1 MLISIDWIKDFVE
14 LPSELSAAEIGSRF
28 TLATAEVEEV
38 ISVGDFFEKIRV
50 CQIKEIEKHPEA
62 DKLNLVTFDFGE
74 AETKRVVCGA
84 ANVKVGLKVPYAPLG
99 VSLPNGLTLEPKKIR
114 GILSE
119 GMLCSEE
126 ELGYAEDSAGLM
138 ELPEDAPVG
147 QNLIEYFKETK
158 DVLLDV
164 DNKSLTHRPDLW
176 GMYGLAREF
185 ATVFDK
191 ELKAP
196 FTNEWAEKIKSTFSN
211 VDSPIKPVIEGDT
224 SCLGYFG
231 LSLDGVEVKES
242 PEWMKK
248 RLKVVGLRPINNIV
262 DISNYVM
269 LELGIPNHIFDRD
282 EIKGDKI
289 IIRHTGK
296 EETFVTL
303 DEEERSLVSND
314 TMICDSER
322 ELCLGGIMGGLNSG
336 VTEKTTKIFLEVAN
350 WKAAEVRRT
359 STRLGLRTDAS
370 QRYEKTLDTKLLE
383 RTIYRLV
390 ELVKELCPEAKV
402 VGKLEY
408 DGVDIDSIET
418 LKLTTSAKRI
428 STVLGKE
435 IPEETVKK
443 ILTSLDFGLEEKGEE
458 LLVSVPSYRSTK
470 DIDCEADLV
479 EEIGR
484 IIGYDNIEP
493 SSPMLSVE
501 PVRLTEAQK
510 MQRKVRD
517 FLSIHAQAFEVNTYP
532 MVGDKLLKKADWK
545 RTEGLELINSL
556 SKDHEYMRDS
566 LIPGFLESVALNCKN
581 MDEFRFFELGRTYH
595 PNEKTF
601 SEEHS
606 ELGIVFY
613 SKEETP
619 FVELTNNVERLMSAL
634 NIPGDVTDR
643 HPKFKNN
650 LIPEEWKGNHPFEF
664 FNVRIMG
671 KMNGVIASIHPLVLR
686 SFKIKGHVSIA
697 LFDLTMVQKQA
708 MKDKTKYKPLA
719 KFPGSTFDCTV
730 VAKKEVAV
738 GNVLSAL
745 KKVKIKELSSLKVLD
760 VFNLNENEKTVTLRA
775 SFIDPKA
782 TLSGEFI
789 AEASKKIVSTLDS
802 AGYPLKS

>member
-1 MLISIDWIKDFVE
+1 MLISIDWIKDFVN
-14 LPSELSAAEIGSRF
+14 LPNDLTPDEIGNRF
-28 TLATAEVEEV
+28 TMATAEVEGV
-38 ISVGDFFEKIRV
+38 ITIGEFFEKIRV
-50 CQIKEIEKHPEA
+50 CQITEIEKHPEA
-62 DKLNLVTFDFGE
+62 DKLNLVTFNYGE

-126 ELGYAEDSAGLM
+126 ELGYAEESAGLM
-138 ELPEDAPVG
+138 ELPEDAPIG

-176 GMYGLAREF
+176 GMYGHAREF
-185 ATVFDK
+185 ATVFDL
-191 ELKAP
+191 ELKNP
-196 FTNEWAEKIKSTFSN
+196 FSAEWSNKIKASFSS
-211 VDSPIKPVIEGDT
+211 DASPVKPFIEGET

-231 LSLDGVEVKES
+231 LSIDGVKVCDS
-242 PEWMKK
+242 PDWMKR
-248 RLKVVGLRPINNIV
+248 RLNAVGLRPINNIV

-269 LELGIPNHIFDRD
+269 LELGIPNHIFDRE

-296 EETFVTL
+296 EETFTTL
-303 DEEERSLVSND
+303 DEEERKLVASD

-322 ELCLGGIMGGLNSG
+322 ELCIAGIMGGLNSG
-336 VTEKTTKIFLEVAN
+336 VTEKTSKIFIEVAN

-370 QRYEKTLDTKLLE
+370 QRYEKTLDTQLLE
-383 RTIYRLV
+383 RTVYRIV

-402 VGKLEY
+402 IGQLEY
-408 DGVDIDSIET
+408 DGVDLST
-418 LKLTTSAKRI
+418 FKNLVLTTSAKKI
-428 STVLGKE
+428 SNVLGKE
-435 IPEETVKK
+435 IPTEQVKK
-443 ILTSLDFGLEEKGEE
+443 ILTSLDFSIIEKGDEFE
-458 LLVSVPSYRSTK
+458 VIVPSYRSTK

-484 IIGYDNIEP
+484 VIGYDNIEP
-493 SSPMLSVE
+493 SSPMLTVA

-510 MQRKVRD
+510 LHRKVRD
-517 FLSIHAQAFEVNTYP
+517 FLSYHSTAFEVNTYP
-532 MVGDKLLKKADWK
+532 MVGEKLLKKADWK
-545 RTEGLELINSL
+545 RASDLELINSL
-556 SKDHEYMRDS
+556 SKDHEFMRDS
-566 LIPGFLESVALNCKN
+566 MIPGFLESVALNCKN

-595 PNEKTF
+595 DNEKTF

-606 ELGIVFY
+606 ELGVVFY

-619 FVELTNNVERLMSAL
+619 FVDLVNNVERLMSSL
-634 NIPGDVTDR
+634 NIPGDISER

-650 LIPEEWKGNHPFEF
+650 LIPEEWKGCHPFEF
-664 FNVRIMG
+664 YNIRIMG

-697 LFDLTMVQKQA
+697 LLDLTAVEKQS

-730 VAKKEVAV
+730 VTNKDVAV
-738 GNVLSAL
+738 GNVLSSL
-745 KKVKIKELSSLKVLD
+745 KKVKIKELASLKVVD
-760 VFNLNENEKTVTLRA
+760 VFDLNETEKTVTLRV
-775 SFIDPKA
+775 SFIDPEA

-789 AEASKKIVSTLDS
+789 TEASQKIVSTLDK
-802 AGYPLKS
+802 AGYPLKV